1 MYDTKEI
8 IAEISYIEGVQCA
21 AENLEGERAVL
32 MRMHGARPRGR
43 R

>member
-8 IAEISYIEGVQCA
+8 IAEMSYIEGGHCGA
-21 AENLEGERAVL
+21 NNREGERAVL